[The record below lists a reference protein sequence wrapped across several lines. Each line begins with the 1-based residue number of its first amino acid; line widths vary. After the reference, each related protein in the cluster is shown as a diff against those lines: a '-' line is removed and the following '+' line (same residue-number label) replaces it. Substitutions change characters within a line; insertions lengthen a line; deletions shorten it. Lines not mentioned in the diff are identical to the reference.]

1 MSVDTDLARDPPG
14 PAEVSGPTEQRVV
27 EALGEVLDPCSCMT
41 DSPIS
46 VVELGLVETVSVS
59 DRTAE
64 ITLVPTTPMCLYM
77 TQIID
82 DAEAA
87 VGSLNEI
94 DTVEIEQDV
103 TTMWRPERMAPH
115 LRERHQQ
122 SQQGEAQTVFGAS
135 E

>member
-1 MSVDTDLARDPPG
+1 MSVDADLARDPPG
-14 PAEVSGPTEQRVV
+14 PADVSGPTEQRVI

-46 VVELGLVETVSVS
+46 IVELGLVEAVSVT
-59 DRTAE
+59 DHTAE

-82 DAEAA
+82 DATTA
-87 VGSLNEI
+87 VRSLDKINTVQI
-94 DTVEIEQDV
+94 DQDV
-103 TTMWRPERMAPH
+103 TTMWRPERMAPD
-115 LRERHQQ
+115 LRERYQQ
-122 SQQGEAQTVFGAS
+122 SQRRETQTVFGAS